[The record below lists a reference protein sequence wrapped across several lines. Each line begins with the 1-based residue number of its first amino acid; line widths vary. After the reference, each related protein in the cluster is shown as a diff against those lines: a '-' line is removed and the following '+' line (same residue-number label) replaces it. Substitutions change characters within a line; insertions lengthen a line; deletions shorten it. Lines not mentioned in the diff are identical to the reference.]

1 MCNSSKKTE
10 FEMSRKFAEKS
21 KIGNLVNMLFKY
33 KSSHENDSKSVNL
46 VI

>member
-10 FEMSRKFAEKS
+10 FEISREFVEKS
-21 KIGNLVNMLFKY
+21 KIGNLVNVLFKF
-33 KSSHENDSKSVNL
+33 KSSHENNLKSVNL